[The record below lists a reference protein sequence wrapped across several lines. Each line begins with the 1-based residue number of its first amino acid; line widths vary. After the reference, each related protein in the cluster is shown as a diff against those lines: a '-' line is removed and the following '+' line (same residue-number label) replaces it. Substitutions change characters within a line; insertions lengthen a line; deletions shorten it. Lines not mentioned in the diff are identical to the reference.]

1 MKAQT
6 GRPKGLRK
14 LPPLH
19 AATLA
24 RVEGRFLV
32 ELNEADGAES
42 ATVPPP
48 SKRQKMKAA
57 ALSTVAIEPRI
68 LELCLRISQTR
79 GIESL
84 RELHSEETARLARA
98 AQTAASVGDAPFFQ
112 HVAEGMTLVTDGKLK
127 PNRLAY
133 IEAWISASK
142 ISNPP
147 TMAQIREGMKCRV
160 GDITDAEISNY
171 KRATGLSYVSRHS
184 FKK

>member
-1 MKAQT
+1 MKVKT
-6 GRPKGLRK
+6 GRPKGLRH
-14 LPPLH
+14 LPPIH

-24 RVEGRFLV
+24 RVEGNFLV
-32 ELNEADGAES
+32 ELNEVDGAQR

-68 LELCLRISQTR
+68 LELCIRISQTR

-98 AQTAASVGDAPFFQ
+98 AQIAASVGDASFFQ
-112 HVAEGMTLVTDGKLK
+112 HVAEGMTLAAEGKLK
-127 PNRLAY
+127 PKRLAY

-142 ISNPP
+142 INNLP
-147 TMAQIREGMKCRV
+147 TMAQIREGIKCRV

-171 KRATGLSYVSRHS
+171 KRATGLPYVSKRS

>member
-1 MKAQT
+1 MKVKT
-6 GRPKGLRK
+6 GRPKGLRE

-24 RVEGRFLV
+24 RVDGFFQV
-32 ELNEADGAES
+32 ELNEVDGAQR

-68 LELCLRISQTR
+68 LELCIRISQTR

-84 RELHSEETARLARA
+84 RELHSEETQRLARA
-98 AQTAASVGDAPFFQ
+98 AQTAASVGDASFFQ
-112 HVAEGMTLVTDGKLK
+112 HVAEAMSLADGGKLK
-127 PNRLAY
+127 PKRFAY
-133 IEAWISASK
+133 IEAWLSASK
-142 ISNPP
+142 INNPP

-171 KRATGLSYVSRHS
+171 KRATGLPYVSKHS

>member
-1 MKAQT
+1 MKST
-6 GRPKGLRK
+6 GRPKGLRQ
-14 LPPLH
+14 LPPIH

-24 RVEGRFLV
+24 RLEGHFLV
-32 ELNEADGAES
+32 EMNEVDEVER
-42 ATVPPP
+42 ATVSPP
-48 SKRQKMKAA
+48 SKRQKINAA

-84 RELHSEETARLARA
+84 RELHRNETARLARA
-98 AQTAASVGDAPFFQ
+98 TETAASVGDASCFQ
-112 HVAEGMTLVTDGKLK
+112 HIAEGMTLAAEGKLK
-127 PNRLAY
+127 PKRLAY

-142 ISNPP
+142 ISDPP

-171 KRATGLSYVSRHS
+171 RRATGLLYVSKRS